1 MSTKLSCYSTITK
14 YDSSVPINHYMDP
27 TVTVGIPSV
36 FLNVGRLPSVINEI
50 SEERLREVKYNS
62 NRYLTNAQA
71 YGEGPQ

>member
-1 MSTKLSCYSTITK
+1 
-14 YDSSVPINHYMDP
+14 MDP

-71 YGEGPQ
+71 YGGAYGPQ